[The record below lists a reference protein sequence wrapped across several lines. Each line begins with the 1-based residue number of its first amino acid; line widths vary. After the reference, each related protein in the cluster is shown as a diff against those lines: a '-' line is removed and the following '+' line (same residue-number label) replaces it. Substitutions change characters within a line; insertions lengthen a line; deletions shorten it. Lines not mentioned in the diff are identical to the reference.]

1 MEHGLKLETGCKCA
15 AVKSVSAA
23 FISSVTRT
31 DLNLRHLCLLIRNRK
46 QFGSR
51 VKNWR
56 SGVEIIA
63 FIHYSLFKK

>member
-23 FISSVTRT
+23 FNSSVTRT
-31 DLNLRHLCLLIRNRK
+31 DLNLRPPCLLISNRK
-46 QFGSR
+46 QFR

-56 SGVEIIA
+56 SGVDIIA
-63 FIHYSLFKK
+63 FIDYSLFRK